1 MATALRFLVLPIL
14 GVTLAGCLASPLA
27 VSTSDDGIVGG
38 EITTGFD
45 PVVAISFRIS
55 MTEGALCSGT
65 IVNDEWVLTAAH
77 CPPWDFDPDLSHVL
91 LGSDIYAADTLQLE
105 FDEWYVHPDYNGLAN
120 DVAVLH
126 LAEPSP
132 VEGIPINRDEEIDNR
147 FEGEEFTFVGFGL
160 SDPDAEAVDGKKRAA
175 WIEVTAATGTIIYY
189 FDEDSMTSNGDSGGP
204 ALYDFGEGRRVVG
217 VTSWGSNDDDFGVST
232 SVESQA
238 EWIDGYTGGDSPPWG
253 DDDDDDDDSADDIGP
268 DDDGCAC
275 ALPSRGAGGARAGI
289 AALVGLAAI
298 AGRIRARSVRTAGR
312 RG

>member
-1 MATALRFLVLPIL
+1 MTRALRLLVPTIFAF
-14 GVTLAGCLASPLA
+14 TLSGCVEDLRS
-27 VSTSDDGIVGG
+27 VEEIDESIVGG

-45 PVVAISFRIS
+45 PVVAISFRVS

-91 LGSDIYAADTLQLE
+91 LGSDIYAADTLQLD

-126 LAEPSP
+126 LADPSP

-147 FEGEEFTFVGFGL
+147 HVGEEFTFVGFGL

-189 FDEDSMTSNGDSGGP
+189 FDEESMTSNGDSGGP
-204 ALYDFGEGRRVVG
+204 ALYDFGEGRRVAG

-238 EWIDGYTGGDSPPWG
+238 EWIDGYTGGDSPPWDAD
-253 DDDDDDDDSADDIGP
+253 DDDDDDDDSADDIG
-268 DDDGCAC
+268 DGDDGCAC
-275 ALPSRGAGGARAGI
+275 TLPPGDAPGALSGVAI
-289 AALVGLAAI
+289 LVALVI
-298 AGRIRARSVRTAGR
+298 AVGRNHHR
-312 RG
+312 RQR